1 MSNAEKL
8 GNVEDVLSSI
18 RRLVADGKGI
28 PPEQPQDATPVLLKE
43 VDIIEIKPT
52 ESAKP
57 QVEHA
62 KASTEPTKRLA
73 SFVETMNASIAKI
86 TKETQ
91 VEETPALDT
100 ENRETQHSA
109 LTESATEDAREFDEP
124 TQAVEIDEPAEVA
137 NVDETT
143 EANETEELVEAAD
156 VSEPTKA
163 VEIDEPEEVT
173 NVDETTEIEEPAT
186 VIPAKPE
193 PFILHSA
200 IASEPEPEITEET
213 TDSPATEDTA
223 SIDEDNT
230 SVEPEAGFQVIHD
243 EEAEEITI
251 PEDIEDDEAAL
262 ARETDATDQPDAH
275 FIDEDALREIV
286 SELVRAELQ
295 GDLGDR
301 ITRNVRK
308 LVRREIHSA
317 LANRELE

>member
-1 MSNAEKL
+1 
-8 GNVEDVLSSI
+8 
-18 RRLVADGKGI
+18 
-28 PPEQPQDATPVLLKE
+28 
-43 VDIIEIKPT
+43 
-52 ESAKP
+52 
-57 QVEHA
+57 
-62 KASTEPTKRLA
+62 
-73 SFVETMNASIAKI
+73 MNESIAKI

-163 VEIDEPEEVT
+163 VEIDEPAEVT

-200 IASEPEPEITEET
+200 IASEPEITEET